1 MISPKGFLDLGVSP
15 DDAAFSAGLRRM
27 LNAVLLFGILPNAP
41 LAMLGL
47 RADGPPLLIVV
58 VSLHVAVLV
67 ALLVA
72 QHRRFRTE
80 TVASVGILWT
90 LGYLT
95 YLEWQ
100 IGGWH
105 GGTALVAWGLVIFG
119 HVMLSE
125 TQGWL
130 KRLSLGSAWTCAA
143 GLWVLDAQ
151 LSGLAAGPLVMRFA
165 ALLAFP
171 LIVLVVLRAYR
182 KESEAVLSEAVAQG
196 VELEELLRMAELGH
210 IASGVSHALAHP
222 LQLATARV
230 DLATGLGTDPASTE
244 ADREQL
250 LAARDALRD
259 LAGVVRQLD
268 AYTDVSRELD
278 TNQSSL
284 AECLEEVRVL
294 TLARVRH
301 TNLTVDRSGID
312 ENDHLPVDRYSG
324 TRMVTTMLTCGT
336 RFLREAPHLEPRLRL
351 ASEKRGDQTVVS
363 MRLGA
368 EASGSSRALGPEMV
382 TRVDEGPCAPIL
394 RLCRDK
400 GWSCAYEYSRNHG
413 VVEIGLP
420 ATGVS
425 SETGTTS

>member
-1 MISPKGFLDLGVSP
+1 VRRLLDLGVSP
-15 DDAAFSAGLRRM
+15 DDAAFAAGLRRM
-27 LNAVLLFGILPNAP
+27 LNAVLLFGILPNVP
-41 LAMLGL
+41 LSIFGL
-47 RADGPPLLIVV
+47 RPGVPPLFLAV
-58 VSLHVAVLV
+58 VSVHVGVLV

-72 QHRRFRTE
+72 QHRRVRTE
-80 TVASVGILWT
+80 TVASLGILWT
-90 LGYLT
+90 LFYLVS
-95 YLEWQ
+95 LESQ
-100 IGGWH
+100 VGGWQ
-105 GGTALVAWGLVIFG
+105 GGTGLVAWGLVIFG

-130 KRLSLGSAWTCAA
+130 KRLSLGSAWICAA
-143 GLWVLDAQ
+143 GLWVVDAQ
-151 LSGLAAGPLVMRFA
+151 MSGLATGPLVMRFA
-165 ALLAFP
+165 ALVAFP

-222 LQLATARV
+222 LQLATARL
-230 DLATGLGTDPASTE
+230 DLVTELGSDPGSTE
-244 ADREQL
+244 VDREQL
-250 LAARDALRD
+250 LAARDALSD
-259 LAGVVRQLD
+259 LARVVRQLD
-268 AYTDVSRELD
+268 AYTDVSREME
-278 TNQSSL
+278 TNQSNL

-312 ENDHLPVDRYSG
+312 EDVSLPVDRYSG

-336 RFLREAPHLEPRLRL
+336 RFLREASHLKPLMRL
-351 ASEKRGDQTVVS
+351 ASERRGDQTVVS
-363 MRLGA
+363 MRLGSPA
-368 EASGSSRALGPEMV
+368 AGSDRALGPELV

-413 VVEIGLP
+413 IVEIGLP